1 MVWLPSPEGEVYFY
15 DFKRKVNI
23 FCYENRNRRSQLFH
37 DLAVALDLE
46 HICLGECPVMIDDPI
61 LA

>member
-15 DFKRKVNI
+15 DFQKNLKSQHCITNLK
-23 FCYENRNRRSQLFH
+23 SQLFH
-37 DLAVALDLE
+37 DLAVALE
-46 HICLGECPVMIDDPI
+46 HTCLGEYPVMVDDPI